1 MQNLSRL
8 RLEFAAVC
16 FLAEMRRR
24 FALSFPDQPN
34 PIKNFDQ
41 YSTRDRSALIAAIE
55 KSITSTTTD
64 ENLSFAM
71 WLEQRN
77 TNNDTNVH

>member
-41 YSTRDRSALIAAIE
+41 YSTLDRSALIAAIE
-55 KSITSTTTD
+55 KSISSVDAD
-64 ENLSFAM
+64 ENLSFEK
-71 WLEQRN
+71 WRIQRE
-77 TNNDTNVH
+77 TNNDTDVH